1 MGSGVICRSG
11 AGLSRQWSDEAGKR
25 HTKKPPPTSR
35 GTRYGHGPIP
45 PELRPFQA
53 QSTFAYASY
62 CEWRPEPESNRRARI
77 CSPLRHHSAIGPQSA
92 SLRFWP
98 ASGKWAA
105 VPALFPAH
113 CRHLPQTGAIAAD
126 RTIASRKIAPPLSAY
141 LRGKDFHCALQKSY
155 RSRQCQLL
163 CCMDNT
169 VMPSGI
175 S

>member
-1 MGSGVICRSG
+1 MASTSSPTRKQLLHNNGWRRCLNYPSFASKSHSETLVDITQTRRNCAIFRQQSNFTGS
-11 AGLSRQWSDEAGKR
+11 
-25 HTKKPPPTSR
+25 
-35 GTRYGHGPIP
+35 
-45 PELRPFQA
+45 
-53 QSTFAYASY
+53 SY

-113 CRHLPQTGAIAAD
+113 CHHLPQTGAIAAD